1 MKYPTTERTLRVPG
15 ATLHHE
21 IRGSGSDPVL
31 LLLPGAGGDA
41 AVLDPVA
48 DALADTFT
56 VLTHDPRGYSRST
69 LDGPHTEQ
77 RVPVHADDARRLLD
91 AVSPGEPAYVAGA
104 SSGAIVALDLL
115 ARHPGRVR
123 RVVAHEPP
131 SWSVLPD
138 AAEQLAFFDEVHE
151 LFVTEGLQAAGERF
165 LRGIGGAMK
174 PATWMTRPELPPRT
188 REMMVR
194 LTANAPLALEY
205 EYRSF
210 AAYVPDLDA
219 LAAVR
224 HRLTL
229 AAGEATRPHLPCR
242 PAALMADRLGLEPA
256 SFPGAHN
263 GWSTHPAGTADLLRA
278 LLLGDTR

>member
-1 MKYPTTERTLRVPG
+1 MITQSTLRVPG

-21 IRGSGSDPVL
+21 LRGTGPLL

-91 AVSPGEPAYVAGA
+91 AVSPAEPAYVAGA

-123 RVVAHEPP
+123 RAVAHEPP

-151 LFVTEGLQAAGERF
+151 LFAREGLEAAGERF
-165 LRGIGGAMK
+165 LRGIGGAME
-174 PATWMTRPELPPRT
+174 PATWMRGPDLPPRT
-188 REMMVR
+188 RDMLVR
-194 LTANAPLALEY
+194 LAANAPLAVEH

-229 AAGEATRPHLPCR
+229 AIGARTRPHLPHR
-242 PAALMADRLGLEPA
+242 PAALMADRLDLDL
-256 SFPGAHN
+256 SLFPGAHN
-263 GWSTHPAGTADLLRA
+263 GWSTHPAETANLLRTH
-278 LLLGDTR
+278 LLGETR

>member
-1 MKYPTTERTLRVPG
+1 MIRQSTLRVPG

-21 IRGSGSDPVL
+21 LRGAGPVL

-48 DALADTFT
+48 DTLADTFT
-56 VLTHDPRGYSRST
+56 VLTHDPRGYSRSA

-77 RVPVHADDARRLLD
+77 RVEVHADDARRLLD

-104 SSGAIVALDLL
+104 SSGAIVALGLL

-123 RVVAHEPP
+123 RAVAHEPP

-151 LFVTEGLQAAGERF
+151 LFTREGQEAAGERF
-165 LRGIGGAMK
+165 LRGIGGAMGA
-174 PATWMTRPELPPRT
+174 ATWMRGPELPPRT
-188 REMMVR
+188 REMLLR
-194 LTANAPLALEY
+194 LAVNAPLAVEH

-219 LAAVR
+219 LATVR
-224 HRLTL
+224 DRLTL
-229 AAGEATRPHLPCR
+229 AYGEETRPHLPHR
-242 PAALMADRLGLEPA
+242 PAALMAARLGLAPA
-256 SFPGAHN
+256 VFPGAHN
-263 GWSTHPAGTADLLRA
+263 GWSTHPAETADLLRTR
-278 LLLGDTR
+278 LLGDTR

>member
-1 MKYPTTERTLRVPG
+1 MTEGSLRVPG

-21 IRGSGSDPVL
+21 VRGHGPVL

-56 VLTHDPRGYSRST
+56 VLTHDPRGYSRSA

-77 RVPVHADDARRLLD
+77 RVPVHADDALRLLD
-91 AVSPGEPAYVAGA
+91 AHSPGEPAYVAGA

-115 ARHPGRVR
+115 ARHPERLR

-138 AAEQLAFFDEVHE
+138 SAEQLAFFEEVHE

-165 LRGIGGAMK
+165 LRGIGGAMR
-174 PATWMTRPELPPRT
+174 PAPWTRDPQPPPRT
-188 REMMVR
+188 REMLARV
-194 LTANAPLALEY
+194 TANAPLAIRY
-205 EYRSF
+205 EHRSF
-210 AAYVPDLDA
+210 AAYAPDVDA
-219 LAAVR
+219 LAKARERLFLAVGKE
-224 HRLTL
+224 TP
-229 AAGEATRPHLPCR
+229 PHLPSR
-242 PAALMADRLGLEPA
+242 PATVLAERLGLELA
-256 SFPGAHN
+256 MFPGAHN
-263 GWSTHPAGTADLLRA
+263 GWSTHPAETADLLRA
-278 LLLGDTR
+278 HLLGDTR